1 MSKSASYFD
10 IPQMIF
16 VSEYCILS
24 STCSIMYQLA
34 MHQSLYMYAA
44 VSCQTLTSLKLC
56 SPEKAYPPAGG
67 TGALGDAGLGMG
79 VVAANTGKPFTS
91 AGALVGTA
99 VAEVPG
105 AWAPPAV
112 EPAGAALITCT
123 PGAAAATV
131 GVVADVPGAS
141 AGTGAL
147 MDAAGAE
154 AITVA
159 GSAVGVGSAVGG
171 GVLARVGRG
180 VAGAGVTSGTAETL
194 TTISETGVVAG
205 TGVAAGTGIAD
216 GPGVAVG
223 PGVAAGVG

>member
-1 MSKSASYFD
+1 M
-10 IPQMIF
+10 Q
-16 VSEYCILS
+16 
-24 STCSIMYQLA
+24 
-34 MHQSLYMYAA
+34 QSLYVYAA

-112 EPAGAALITCT
+112 ELAGAALITCT
-123 PGAAAATV
+123 PEAAAATV
-131 GVVADVPGAS
+131 GVVADVPGPS
-141 AGTGAL
+141 SGTGAL
-147 MDAAGAE
+147 MDTAGAE

-159 GSAVGVGSAVGG
+159 GSTVGSGSAVGG
-171 GVLARVGRG
+171 GAFARG
-180 VAGAGVTSGTAETL
+180 AGGGEAAAGVTSGTAETL
-194 TTISETGVVAG
+194 PTVADA
-205 TGVAAGTGIAD
+205 GVAAGTG
-216 GPGVAVG
+216 VAVG
-223 PGVAAGVG
+223 SGVAAGVC

>member
-1 MSKSASYFD
+1 MLY
-10 IPQMIF
+10 
-16 VSEYCILS
+16 VSECCILS
-24 STCSIMYQLA
+24 STLINHDISWQCNEVCIYI
-34 MHQSLYMYAA
+34 YAA
-44 VSCQTLTSLKLC
+44 VSCRDYTSLKLC
-56 SPEKAYPPAGG
+56 GPEKAYPPAGG
-67 TGALGDAGLGMG
+67 TGALGEAGLGMG

-112 EPAGAALITCT
+112 EPAGAPLITCT

-141 AGTGAL
+141 AGMGAL

-154 AITVA
+154 AFMVA
-159 GSAVGVGSAVGG
+159 GGAVGVGSAVGG
-171 GVLARVGRG
+171 GALARAGGG
-180 VAGAGVTSGTAETL
+180 VVAAGVTLGTAETL
-194 TTISETGVVAG
+194 PTVADA
-205 TGVAAGTGIAD
+205 GVAAGTGIA
-216 GPGVAVG
+216 GG